1 MSNHLPPDDELK
13 ALARAANEKLQ
24 PNAGVSFFRIKTAD
38 EGRTETG
45 IVFECGVLRA
55 VVKTPLHLTT
65 NDTDEIVKSVQQW
78 ASRVGGPGS
87 KWTTNPNEAA

>member
-13 ALARAANEKLQ
+13 ALALVANKQLQ
-24 PNAGVSFFRIKTAD
+24 PNAGVSFFRIKIAD
-38 EGRTETG
+38 GERTETG

-55 VVKTPLHLTT
+55 VVKTLHQLSI

-78 ASRVGGPGS
+78 ANRVGGPSS
-87 KWTTNPNEAA
+87 KWTTDPTAAA